1 MIVDTKKIE
10 DYLDYK
16 FKNSELLLE
25 ALTHSSYKNENK
37 NYLGNDN
44 ERLEFF
50 GDAILGFIIAEHL
63 FNRLKN
69 YPEGTLTK
77 YRAKIVCEET
87 LAEMALKMSLGDSM
101 RFGKGELVTGGKER
115 PSILADALESLIG
128 AIYLDSDF
136 QTARRIVLTILNEK
150 IELAI
155 TGKLILDYK
164 TALQELVQ
172 KDGYREIKYNV
183 VEEFGP
189 DHSKTFIIAVEI
201 DSRFRGQGR
210 GKSKKEAE
218 QSAAKNA
225 LEMGF
230 SK

>member
-1 MIVDTKKIE
+1 M
-10 DYLDYK
+10 
-16 FKNSELLLE
+16 
-25 ALTHSSYKNENK
+25 
-37 NYLGNDN
+37 
-44 ERLEFF
+44 RLPSRSRSGRLPEF
-50 GDAILGFIIAEHL
+50 AIAQVV
-63 FNRLKN
+63 
-69 YPEGTLTK
+69 
-77 YRAKIVCEET
+77 KIVEM
-87 LAEMALKMSLGDSM
+87 AEMALKMSLGDAM

-136 QTARRIVLTILNEK
+136 KTARQIVLKILNDK

-155 TGKLILDYK
+155 TGKLVLDYK

-172 KDGYREIKYNV
+172 KDGFKEIKYNV

-201 DSRFRGQGR
+201 DSKFRGQGR

-230 SK
+230 AK